1 MTGFYMKCNTG
12 LKWVKWSH
20 HINLLFFTF
29 DFDYVLTTSLSKNTK
44 WLIWHS
50 VIYQISCNSTIINNY
65 FFLFQTFIVV
75 ANKLGKQVV
84 FRFCKEKSLFLFG
97 PQSFVRRLNIRI
109 FTHQYLFKYLF
120 FICIYWE
127 MFFIKVLL
135 SKMSWYTS
143 SLFLS
148 SAWVWFKIWYTLYS
162 PK

>member
-29 DFDYVLTTSLSKNTK
+29 DFDYVLMLHYRKIQNSLFQTA
-44 WLIWHS
+44 
-50 VIYQISCNSTIINNY
+50 IYQISCNSTIINNF

-127 MFFIKVLL
+127 MFFYQSTSLL
-135 SKMSWYTS
+135 DFMAH
-143 SLFLS
+143 L
-148 SAWVWFKIWYTLYS
+148 
-162 PK
+162 